1 MFTLPNAGW
10 TNWDMENFKERISY
24 VDNFPLNLLNGIK
37 EFFNTETC
45 QEIEFDAEGYLY
57 TIYLGYPI
65 YAKIEDGDM
74 NVIHE
79 DMVLF
84 STEVLNDIEKNI
96 KEWSCFPWWI
106 HTDEEQENLKK
117 ELEEEIAEIRGL
129 IEQWLKK
136 TI

>member
-1 MFTLPNAGW
+1 MFTSPNAGW
-10 TNWDMENFKERISY
+10 TNWDMKNFKERISY
-24 VDNFPLNLLNGIK
+24 VDDFPLNLLNGIK
-37 EFFNTETC
+37 NFFKTETC
-45 QEIEFDAEGYLY
+45 QEVEFDAEGYLY
-57 TIYLGYPI
+57 TLYLGYPI

-84 STEVLNDIEKNI
+84 STEVLKDIEKNI
-96 KEWSCFPWWI
+96 EEWSRFPWWI